1 MNAALTHAIVLEANK
16 TASLKLA
23 ANALADELLK
33 AVDIVKLVFSECP
46 SYDLVV
52 PALLDVGIDG
62 LQEKCQFKP
71 GAPVKPMLA
80 KPTTGVAEVLNRFSD
95 VEFTCEY

>member
-1 MNAALTHAIVLEANK
+1 MVVL
-16 TASLKLA
+16 
-23 ANALADELLK
+23 
-33 AVDIVKLVFSECP
+33 
-46 SYDLVV
+46 
-52 PALLDVGIDG
+52 ALLDVGIDG

-95 VEFTCEY
+95 VEFTYISMTASLAWAHLLEDG